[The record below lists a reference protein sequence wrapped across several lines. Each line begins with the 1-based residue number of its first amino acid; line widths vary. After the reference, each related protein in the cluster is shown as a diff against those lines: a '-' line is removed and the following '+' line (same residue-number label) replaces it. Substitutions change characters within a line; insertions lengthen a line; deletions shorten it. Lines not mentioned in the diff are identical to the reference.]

1 MLMTWIY
8 LASLALC
15 YIVDNKMT
23 RITKTEQRD
32 RHFLI
37 TSQFLFVIYFG
48 LMIGFRDLSVGAD
61 TQGYVEAFEQMKYKT
76 FAAIFDSDG
85 RSKEY
90 LFEAIAK
97 IIYMWT
103 GNRFVYTTFFAMAF
117 SMAYGY
123 TVHKLSDNY
132 FISYVV
138 LLVLYMSFI
147 ISGMRQVAAMS
158 ILLLSY
164 PLIKKRKL
172 IPFLFCV
179 ALAYFFHNTSVIFVI
194 AYFMA
199 NKKMGWLQISIIAA
213 ALILTYALPGV
224 TKNFLYETIAW
235 EKLEIYESYERTVNV
250 SGFIIKMCIFA
261 FNLYHYK
268 AVVKKN
274 ENNLF
279 LYNMAA
285 LGVALEAFTVIMSQ
299 AFRMS
304 MYFSIF
310 DTILLA
316 NVVQDFETNKQNKY
330 SEKILTFVLV
340 VGLLAIYY
348 FIISQPLVYKMGIF
362 GG

>member
-32 RHFLI
+32 RNFFMTAQMI
-37 TSQFLFVIYFG
+37 FVIYLG
-48 LMIGFRDLSVGAD
+48 CMMGFRDLSVGAD
-61 TQGYVEAFEQMKYKT
+61 TKSYVEAFEQMKHTT
-76 FAAIFDSDG
+76 FASIFDSDT
-85 RSKEY
+85 RAKEY
-90 LFEAIAK
+90 LYNAVTK
-97 IIYMWT
+97 ILYMWT
-103 GNRFVYTTFFAMAF
+103 ENRFVFTTFFAMAF

-164 PLIKKRKL
+164 PFIKKRKL
-172 IPFLFCV
+172 IPFLLCV

-213 ALILTYALPGV
+213 ALILTYALPNV
-224 TKNFLYETIAW
+224 TTKFLYETIAW
-235 EKLEIYESYERTVNV
+235 ERLENYQSYDKTLNV
-250 SGFIIKMCIFA
+250 SGFIIKMCIFV

-279 LYNMAA
+279 LYNMSA

>member
-1 MLMTWIY
+1 MVMALVY
-8 LASLALC
+8 LVLLAIC
-15 YIVDNKMT
+15 YAIDKKSVSVIK
-23 RITKTEQRD
+23 IEQSK
-32 RHFLI
+32 RHFWL
-37 TSQFLFVIYFG
+37 TAQFIFVIYLG
-48 LMIGFRDLSVGAD
+48 LMIGLRDLNVGSD
-61 TQGYVEAFEQMKYKT
+61 THTYVEMFENMKHKT
-76 FAAIFDSDG
+76 FSDIFDPSD

-90 LFEAIAK
+90 LFGAITK

-103 GNRFVYTTFFAMAF
+103 ESRFVFMTSFAMAF
-117 SMAYGY
+117 SLSYGY
-123 TVHKLSDNY
+123 LVHKLSDNY

-164 PLIKKRKL
+164 PFIKKRKF
-172 IPFLFCV
+172 IPFLLCV
-179 ALAYFFHNTSVIFVI
+179 ALAYFFHNTSVIFVV

-199 NKKMGWLQISIIAA
+199 NRKMGWLQISIIAV
-213 ALILTYALPGV
+213 ALILTYVLPGIT
-224 TKNFLYETIAW
+224 TKFLYDTIAW
-235 EKLEIYESYERTVNV
+235 EKLEIYQDYDATVNI

-279 LYNMAA
+279 LYNMSA
-285 LGVALEAFTVIMSQ
+285 LGVAFEAFTVIMSQ
-299 AFRMS
+299 AFRIS

-348 FIISQPLVYKMGIF
+348 FIISQPLVYKMGINW
-362 GG
+362 